1 MKDISIASPDF
12 LAGTPKPTRLERLAR
27 RAVLRRLAGLQ
38 VDRIRLV
45 DDRGERSFGKP
56 GGLDVALHVHDPS
69 FYADVA
75 YGGTIGG
82 AEAYIRGYWSCSEL
96 TSLVRILLRNRSVLE
111 DVDSGTAY
119 ITRPLQK
126 LFHWLNRNT
135 RSGSRRNIAAHYD
148 LGNAFFRLWLD
159 ERMMYSSAIF
169 ERPDMTLDEASEAKL
184 ERICGK
190 LNLRPGDRVIE
201 IGSGWGGF
209 AIHAASRY
217 GCHVT
222 TTTIS
227 REQHALAAE
236 RVREAGLDGQVTLLL
251 QDYRDL
257 QGRYDKLVSIE
268 MFEAV
273 GHEYHP
279 AFFRKCADLLA
290 PDGMLLLQTITIADQ
305 RYERARRSVDFIQR
319 YIFPGGALPSVTS
332 MAAVLT
338 RHTDLRITHV
348 EDIGPHYATTL
359 RMWRERFFDRIA
371 EIRDLGYPEEFIRM
385 WEYYLC
391 YCEGAF
397 DERAIGDVQLL
408 AIRPGNRQSPFL
420 V

>member
-1 MKDISIASPDF
+1 
-12 LAGTPKPTRLERLAR
+12 
-27 RAVLRRLAGLQ
+27 
-38 VDRIRLV
+38 
-45 DDRGERSFGKP
+45 
-56 GGLDVALHVHDPS
+56 
-69 FYADVA
+69 
-75 YGGTIGG
+75 
-82 AEAYIRGYWSCSEL
+82 
-96 TSLVRILLRNRSVLE
+96 
-111 DVDSGTAY
+111 
-119 ITRPLQK
+119 
-126 LFHWLNRNT
+126 
-135 RSGSRRNIAAHYD
+135 
-148 LGNAFFRLWLD
+148 
-159 ERMMYSSAIF
+159 
-169 ERPDMTLDEASEAKL
+169 
-184 ERICGK
+184 
-190 LNLRPGDRVIE
+190 
-201 IGSGWGGF
+201 
-209 AIHAASRY
+209 
-217 GCHVT
+217 
-222 TTTIS
+222 
-227 REQHALAAE
+227 
-236 RVREAGLDGQVTLLL
+236 
-251 QDYRDL
+251 
-257 QGRYDKLVSIE
+257 

-371 EIRDLGYPEEFIRM
+371 EVRDLGYPEEFIRM